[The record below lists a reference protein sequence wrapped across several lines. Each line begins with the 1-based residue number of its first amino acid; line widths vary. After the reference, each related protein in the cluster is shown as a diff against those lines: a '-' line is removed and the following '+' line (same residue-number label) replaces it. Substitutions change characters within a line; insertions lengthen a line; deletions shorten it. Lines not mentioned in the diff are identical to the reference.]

1 MRQSD
6 RAELWERLA
15 LVGRVVKLQKI
26 VTWTVRLLLFG
37 LLLDCLW
44 LGGSRVLPYIVPTS
58 ILPAIPLAL
67 AALGALTLVFWRPS
81 MPQLA
86 LQADRQLGLK
96 ERLTTAVELQT
107 SRQPAVGSRQQTGDD
122 SSSTANHLLPTAYS
136 SLAGLQLQD
145 AVSHFRRVEPL
156 EAFPIRV
163 PYREL
168 YAVLALAA
176 LAVALVVLPNAME
189 GTVRQREQ
197 IQQSIK
203 QEAERLNKLADQI
216 AAANFENPSEELQQ
230 IEQTLRD
237 GANALEQRSLSG
249 EEALAAL
256 AAMEQRLQALQ
267 GQGAGDVEEALSS
280 LAGSMAQDPN
290 TRPVGTSLAKGE
302 YKQAAE
308 DLRQLGPKTEQMSPA
323 ERSRLARSMRQAG
336 QRASRGNPALG
347 QSLSQSANAL
357 EQGNSGESQNALNNA
372 AGQLERAEGQLR
384 AGSERERAMAQS
396 QQSRGSISRS
406 VQQQQAQNRGQGQG
420 QGQGQTGGRQEGGR
434 GAGGEPGEDG
444 MSGAGQQGSGG
455 DGEQGNGDRPGGSAA
470 GSGSNPNS
478 RSDEIYDPG
487 LGGGRQE
494 QLNQGQPFDPTEAFE
509 NPNLEDAQRNDPQ
522 VGYRQVYTRY
532 QEKAVQSLENSYIPI
547 GMKDLVKDYFSSLQP
562 EK

>member
-1 MRQSD
+1 MATMSMRQSD

-15 LVGRVVKLQKI
+15 LVGRVVKLQRI
-26 VTWTVRLLLFG
+26 ITWTVRLLLVG
-37 LLLDCLW
+37 LLVDCLW
-44 LGGSRVLPYIVPTS
+44 LAGSRVLPYIVPTS

-81 MPQLA
+81 MSQLA

-96 ERLTTAVELQT
+96 ERLTTAVELQG
-107 SRQPAVGSRQQTGDD
+107 RPVGAVREPPQDEGKADPA
-122 SSSTANHLLPTAYS
+122 PTA
-136 SLAGLQLQD
+136 LAGLQLQD

-168 YAVLALAA
+168 YAVVALAA
-176 LAVALVVLPNAME
+176 LAVVLVVLPNAME

-290 TRPVGTSLAKGE
+290 TRPVGTSLARGE

-308 DLRQLGPKTEQMSPA
+308 ELRQLGPKTEQMSPA

-357 EQGNSGESQNALNNA
+357 EQGSTGESQNALDNA

-420 QGQGQTGGRQEGGR
+420 QGQGQAGSRQEGGQA
-434 GAGGEPGEDG
+434 GGGEPGDDG
-444 MSGAGQQGSGG
+444 TNGAGQQGSGG
-455 DGEQGNGDRPGGSAA
+455 EGDQGNGDRPGGSAA

-487 LGGGRQE
+487 FASGRQE